1 MPHARRPAFA
11 IGVCSPAE
19 TPAGIGA
26 AAVVP
31 PLEAALPLMAN
42 DDEALLLAAVL
53 LASVLLAAVLLAA
66 VLLAAVD
73 EPLLDEPLLDE
84 HWATLKVFVNVHD
97 VCAPTGIAK
106 PAAAAAV

>member
-31 PLEAALPLMAN
+31 PLEAALPLMPN
-42 DDEALLLAAVL
+42 DDDALLLAA
-53 LASVLLAAVLLAA
+53 VLLAAVLLAA

>member
-31 PLEAALPLMAN
+31 PLEAALPLMPN
-42 DDEALLLAAVL
+42 DDDALLLAA
-53 LASVLLAAVLLAA
+53 VLLAAVLLAA
-66 VLLAAVD
+66 VLLAA
-73 EPLLDEPLLDE
+73 LDEPLLDE
-84 HWATLKVFVNVHD
+84 HWATSKVFVNVHD
-97 VCAPTGIAK
+97 VCAPAGIAK